1 MTASGAKRRR
11 DGTRTRAA
19 VRSLVVLSTLT
30 LPGAA
35 VAETWRGLEVAP
47 EHRCSPYDR
56 KADYPY
62 PQSVEQQIVRGL
74 GAVYG
79 PYTGTC
85 FDSTRETDI
94 EHIVAAS
101 EAHDSGLCG
110 RDRVTRARFAQD
122 LRNLTVASPTVNR
135 HQKSGKDAGEWLPD
149 RNRCWF
155 AGRVLDVKRAYGLTV
170 DRREAAALEQV
181 LSRCASTAMEPLV
194 CRTASAPARDATR
207 APDGGDDALA
217 RYDDNRNGRIT
228 CKEARRHGIAP
239 VPRSHP
245 AYRYM
250 RDGDGDGVVC
260 E

>member
-19 VRSLVVLSTLT
+19 VRSLVVLSTLA

-35 VAETWRGLEVAP
+35 AAETWRGLEVAP

-101 EAHDSGLCG
+101 EA
-110 RDRVTRARFAQD
+110 QD
-122 LRNLTVASPTVNR
+122 YASYCTSLLR
-135 HQKSGKDAGEWLPD
+135 
-149 RNRCWF
+149 
-155 AGRVLDVKRAYGLTV
+155 
-170 DRREAAALEQV
+170 
-181 LSRCASTAMEPLV
+181 
-194 CRTASAPARDATR
+194 
-207 APDGGDDALA
+207 
-217 RYDDNRNGRIT
+217 
-228 CKEARRHGIAP
+228 
-239 VPRSHP
+239 
-245 AYRYM
+245 
-250 RDGDGDGVVC
+250 
-260 E
+260 